1 MNTSWLPTIDGAAG
15 PKHRAIKQSIRSAIA
30 EGLISA
36 GHRLPPVRDVAW
48 RLGVTPGTVA
58 RAYKDLVDDGVLDAR
73 VGRGTFVAEPG
84 TAVPAVEETPYLVYA
99 PAQGEVNMRAAQ
111 VADVGQG
118 AVFHRLL
125 TTLPPPAPG
134 AYASYPTA
142 SHDAHLRTLLAEWF
156 SGPDHGALS
165 PGDMVLTLGAQH
177 ALVVLLTATLH
188 GPRPVIAT
196 EELAYPGIRHAA
208 ALVRAGIV
216 GLPFDDEGILPDALD
231 RACIEH
237 GLQLLVTS
245 AGAHNPTTIRTTPA
259 RRRDI
264 VEVARH
270 HGLQIVDDDCFGFA
284 EPPEPSYR
292 LLAPERSWVISSLSK
307 TVSPDIRLGAIMAP
321 EGRSLVVRSAAQ
333 QQYFGLP
340 RPVVDLVT
348 AALASG
354 EAAEIARRVKAAAA
368 RRIAATRD
376 ALGAAAGLRLRE
388 DVPFAWL
395 PMPRGWRA
403 SSFLRA
409 AEAEGIR
416 LKAADEFALIDGRAP
431 NAVRLALTGER
442 DDARFAQALAT
453 LARLLSHPPL
463 EVDV

>member
-1 MNTSWLPTIDGAAG
+1 MNTTWLPSIDSGAG
-15 PKHRAIKQSIRSAIA
+15 PKHQAIKQSIRAAIA
-30 EGLISA
+30 DGTIRA
-36 GHRLPPVRDVAW
+36 GHRLPPVREVAW

-58 RAYKDLVDDGVLDAR
+58 RAYKDLVDDGALDAQ

-84 TAVPAVEETPYLVYA
+84 SVSPAVEETPYLVYA

-125 TTLPPPAPG
+125 AALPPPAPG

-142 SHDAHLRTLLAEWF
+142 GHDARLRALLAAWF
-156 SGPDHGALS
+156 SGPDHGELS
-165 PGDMVLTLGAQH
+165 PEDMVLTLGAQH

-208 ALVRAGIV
+208 ALLRAGMI
-216 GLPFDDEGILPDALD
+216 GLPFDDEGVMPDALD

-237 GLQLLVTS
+237 GLQLFVTS
-245 AGAHNPTTIRTTPA
+245 AEAHNPTTIRTSPA
-259 RRRDI
+259 RRAAI

-270 HGLQIVDDDCFGFA
+270 HGLQIVDDDCFGFGA
-284 EPPEPSYR
+284 TAEPSYR
-292 LLAPERSWVISSLSK
+292 LLAPERTWVISSLSK
-307 TVSPDIRLGAIMAP
+307 TVSPDIRVGAIIAP
-321 EGRSLVVRSAAQ
+321 GGRSIVVRSAAQ

-348 AALASG
+348 LALETG
-354 EAAEIARRVKAAAA
+354 EAAAIAARVKDAAA
-368 RRIAATRD
+368 RRIAATRA
-376 ALGAAAGLRLRE
+376 ALGRASGLRLR
-388 DVPFAWL
+388 DGVPFAWL

-442 DDARFAQALAT
+442 DDARFAQALDT
-453 LARLLSHPPL
+453 LVRLLSSPPL

>member
-1 MNTSWLPTIDGAAG
+1 MNTNWLPAIAGAAG
-15 PKHRAIKQSIRSAIA
+15 PKHQAIKQSIRAAIA
-30 EGLISA
+30 DGTLAA
-36 GHRLPPVRDVAW
+36 GHRLPPVREVAW

-58 RAYKDLVDDGVLDAR
+58 RAYKDLVDDGALDAQ

-84 TAVPAVEETPYLVYA
+84 AAGPAVEETPYLVYA
-99 PAQGEVNMRAAQ
+99 PQQGEVNLRAAQ

-125 TTLPPPAPG
+125 ATLPPPPQG
-134 AYASYPTA
+134 AYASYPTTQT
-142 SHDAHLRTLLAEWF
+142 DARLRTLLARWF
-156 SGPDHGALS
+156 SGPDHGELS
-165 PGDMVLTLGAQH
+165 PDDMVLTLGAQH
-177 ALVVLLTATLH
+177 ALVVLLTSTLH

-245 AGAHNPTTIRTTPA
+245 AEAHNPTTMRTSPA
-259 RRRDI
+259 RRAAL
-264 VEVARH
+264 VTVARH
-270 HGLQIVDDDCFGFA
+270 HGLQIVDDDCFGFGTTL
-284 EPPEPSYR
+284 EPSYR
-292 LLAPERSWVISSLSK
+292 LLAPERTWVISSLSK
-307 TVSPDIRLGAIMAP
+307 TVSPDIRLGAIIAP
-321 EGRSLVVRSAAQ
+321 RGRSIVARSAAQ

-348 AALASG
+348 AALETG
-354 EAAEIARRVKAAAA
+354 EAADIAARVKAAAA
-368 RRIAATRD
+368 RRVAATRSI
-376 ALGAAAGLRLRE
+376 LGGFAGLRLRE

-431 NAVRLALTGER
+431 NVVRLALTGER
-442 DDARFAQALAT
+442 DDARFGQALGT

>member
-1 MNTSWLPTIDGAAG
+1 MNTTWLPSIDAAAG
-15 PKHRAIKQSIRSAIA
+15 PKHQSIKQSIRAAIA
-30 EGLISA
+30 DGTIRP
-36 GHRLPPVRDVAW
+36 GHRLPPVREVAW

-58 RAYKDLVDDGVLDAR
+58 RAYKDLVDDGALDAQ

-84 TAVPAVEETPYLVYA
+84 SGSPAVEETPYLVYA

-125 TTLPPPAPG
+125 STLPPPASG

-142 SHDAHLRTLLAEWF
+142 GHDARLRALLAAWF
-156 SGPDHGALS
+156 SGPDHGDLS
-165 PGDMVLTLGAQH
+165 PDDMVLTLGAQH

-188 GPRPVIAT
+188 GPRPMIAT

-208 ALVRAGIV
+208 ALVRAGIT
-216 GLPFDDEGILPDALD
+216 GLPFDEEGVLPDALD

-237 GLQLLVTS
+237 GLQIFVTS
-245 AGAHNPTTIRTTPA
+245 AEAHNPTTIRTSPA
-259 RRRDI
+259 RRAAI

-270 HGLQIVDDDCFGFA
+270 HGLQIVDDDCFGFGA
-284 EPPEPSYR
+284 TAEPSYR
-292 LLAPERSWVISSLSK
+292 LLAPERTWVISSLSK
-307 TVSPDIRLGAIMAP
+307 TVSPDIRLGAIIAP
-321 EGRSLVVRSAAQ
+321 KGRSIVVRSAAQ

-348 AALASG
+348 AALETG
-354 EAAEIARRVKAAAA
+354 EAAAIATRVKAAAA
-368 RRIAATRD
+368 RRIAATRA
-376 ALGAAAGLRLRE
+376 ALGGAAGLRLR
-388 DVPFAWL
+388 DGVPFAWL

-442 DDARFAQALAT
+442 DDGRFAQAIGTLGRLLAT
-453 LARLLSHPPL
+453 PPL

>member
-1 MNTSWLPTIDGAAG
+1 MNTTWLPTIEGAGA
-15 PKHRAIKQSIRSAIA
+15 PKHQAIKQSIRAAIA
-30 EGLISA
+30 EGKLA
-36 GHRLPPVRDVAW
+36 PGHRLPPVREVAW

-58 RAYKDLVDDGVLDAR
+58 RAYKDLVDDGALDAQ

-84 TAVPAVEETPYLVYA
+84 AAGPAVEETPYLVYA

-118 AVFHRLL
+118 AVFQRLL
-125 TTLPPPAPG
+125 AGLPPPAPG
-134 AYASYPTA
+134 AYASYPSA
-142 SHDAHLRTLLAEWF
+142 GHDAGLRRLLAAWF

-165 PGDMVLTLGAQH
+165 PDDMVLTLGAQH

-208 ALVRAGIV
+208 ALVRAGMI

-245 AGAHNPTTIRTTPA
+245 AEAHNPTTIRTSPA
-259 RRRDI
+259 RRAAI

-270 HGLQIVDDDCFGFA
+270 HGLQIVDDDCFGFGA
-284 EPPEPSYR
+284 APEPSYR
-292 LLAPERSWVISSLSK
+292 LLAPERTWVISSLSK
-307 TVSPDIRLGAIMAP
+307 TVSPDIRVGAIITP
-321 EGRSLVVRSAAQ
+321 EGRSIVVRSAAQ

-348 AALASG
+348 AALETG
-354 EAAEIARRVKAAAA
+354 EAAAIAARVKLAAA

-376 ALGAAAGLRLRE
+376 ALQGAAGLRLR
-388 DVPFAWL
+388 DGVPFAWL

-409 AEAEGIR
+409 AEVEGIR

-442 DDARFAQALAT
+442 DDGRFGQAIGA
-453 LARLLSHPPL
+453 LARLLANPPL
-463 EVDV
+463 EVDI

>member
-1 MNTSWLPTIDGAAG
+1 MNTTWLPSIDGAAG
-15 PKHRAIKQSIRSAIA
+15 PKHQAIKQSIRAAIA
-30 EGLISA
+30 EGRLAA
-36 GHRLPPVRDVAW
+36 GHRLPPVREVAW

-58 RAYKDLVDDGVLDAR
+58 RAYKDLVDDGALDAQ

-84 TAVPAVEETPYLVYA
+84 AARPAVEETPYLVYA

-118 AVFHRLL
+118 EVFHRLL
-125 TTLPPPAPG
+125 AALPPPAPG
-134 AYASYPTA
+134 AYASYPA
-142 SHDAHLRTLLAEWF
+142 PGHDARLRGLLADWF
-156 SGPDHGALS
+156 SGPDHGEPA
-165 PGDMVLTLGAQH
+165 PEDMVLTLGAQH
-177 ALVVLLTATLH
+177 ALVVLFTATLH
-188 GPRPVIAT
+188 GPRPMVAT

-208 ALVRAGIV
+208 ALLRAGMV
-216 GLPFDDEGILPDALD
+216 GLPFDDEGLLPDALD

-237 GLQLLVTS
+237 GLQVLVTS
-245 AGAHNPTTIRTTPA
+245 AEAHNPTTMRTSPA
-259 RRRDI
+259 RRAAI

-270 HGLQIVDDDCFGFA
+270 HGLQIVDDDCFGFDA
-284 EPPEPSYR
+284 TAAPSYR
-292 LLAPERSWVISSLSK
+292 VLAPERTWVISSLSK
-307 TVSPDIRLGAIMAP
+307 TVSPDLRLGAIIAP
-321 EGRSLVVRSAAQ
+321 RGRSIVVRSAAQ

-348 AALASG
+348 AALEGG
-354 EAAEIARRVKAAAA
+354 EAADIAAQVRAAATA
-368 RRIAATRD
+368 RVAATRA
-376 ALGAAAGLRLRE
+376 ALGTAAGLRLRD

-416 LKAADEFALIDGRAP
+416 LKAADEFALVDGRAP
-431 NAVRLALTGER
+431 NAVRLALTAER
-442 DDARFAQALAT
+442 DDARFAQAVET
-453 LARLLSHPPL
+453 LARLLATPPL

>member
-1 MNTSWLPTIDGAAG
+1 MNTNWLPRIDASVG
-15 PKHRAIKQSIRSAIA
+15 PKHQSIKQSIRAAIA
-30 EGLISA
+30 DGTIRP
-36 GHRLPPVRDVAW
+36 GHRLPPVREVAW

-58 RAYKDLVDDGVLDAR
+58 RAYKDLVDDGALDAQ

-84 TAVPAVEETPYLVYA
+84 SVSLAVEETPYLVYA
-99 PAQGEVNMRAAQ
+99 PAQGEVNMRTAQ

-125 TTLPPPAPG
+125 AALPPPAPR
-134 AYASYPTA
+134 AYASYPAT
-142 SHDAHLRTLLAEWF
+142 SHDAQLRALLADWF
-156 SGPDHGALS
+156 SGSDHGTLS
-165 PGDMVLTLGAQH
+165 PDDMVLTLGAQH
-177 ALVVLLTATLH
+177 ALIVLLTATLH
-188 GPRPVIAT
+188 GPRPMIAT
-196 EELAYPGIRHAA
+196 EELAYSGVRHAA

-231 RACIEH
+231 RACIAH

-245 AGAHNPTTIRTTPA
+245 AEAHNPTTMRTSPS
-259 RRRDI
+259 RRAEI
-264 VEVARH
+264 AEVARH
-270 HGLQIVDDDCFGFA
+270 HGLQIVDDDCFGFGA
-284 EPPEPSYR
+284 SPEPSYR
-292 LLAPERSWVISSLSK
+292 LIAPERTWVISSLSK
-307 TVSPDIRLGAIMAP
+307 TVSPDIRVGAIIAP
-321 EGRSLVVRSAAQ
+321 EGRSIGVRSAAQ

-348 AALASG
+348 AALETG
-354 EAAEIARRVKAAAA
+354 EAEAIAVRVKEAAA
-368 RRIAATRD
+368 RRIASTRD
-376 ALGAAAGLRLRE
+376 TLRDAAGLRLR
-388 DVPFAWL
+388 DGVPFAWL

-431 NAVRLALTGER
+431 NAIRIALTGER
-442 DDARFAQALAT
+442 DDGRFAQALGT
-453 LARLLSHPPL
+453 LARLLATPPL